1 MLTVITI
8 HLNSDDNGLSD
19 FVWILSK
26 VVSYVTEI
34 PEADVEV
41 CYNHRLLVE
50 AKHVGKLK
58 DFDNPDFITDN
69 IAFTFHRNNLAG
81 YVDIDFCIPKLQEIL
96 SK

>member
-8 HLNSDDNGLSD
+8 HLNRDDNGLSD

-26 VVSYVTEI
+26 VVGYATEI
-34 PEADVEV
+34 PEAEVEV
-41 CYNHRLLVE
+41 YYNHKLLVE
-50 AKHVGKLK
+50 AKHIGKLE
-58 DFDNPDFITDN
+58 DFDNPDFITNN
-69 IAFTFHRNNLAG
+69 IAFIFHRNNLVG